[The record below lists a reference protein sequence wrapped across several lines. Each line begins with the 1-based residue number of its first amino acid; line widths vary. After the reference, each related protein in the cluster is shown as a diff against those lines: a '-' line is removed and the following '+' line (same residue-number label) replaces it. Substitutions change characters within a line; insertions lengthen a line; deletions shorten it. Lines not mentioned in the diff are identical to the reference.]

1 MHIVG
6 VSSLAAGH
14 LTLVPQLRDEL
25 AALGREDM
33 MIVAGGVIP
42 PDDRDALFDAGAAA
56 VFGPGTVIG
65 EAAVKLVRDLAKRL
79 GFSLDSAAEAAE
91 A

>member
-1 MHIVG
+1 

-25 AALGREDM
+25 GKLGREDM

-42 PDDRDALFDAGAAA
+42 PQDYPALFEAGASA

-65 EAAVKLVRDLAKRL
+65 EAALKLVQDLADRL
-79 GFSLDSAAEAAE
+79 EITLDHTSPEKAEA
-91 A
+91 

>member
-14 LTLVPQLRDEL
+14 LTLIPELRDAL

-42 PDDRDALFDAGAAA
+42 PEDRDALFEAGAAA

-65 EAAVKLVRDLAKRL
+65 EAAIKLIKELASRL
-79 GFSLDSAAEAAE
+79 GFSLDETAEAAK